1 MKAVPFK
8 YNYVLFIT
16 QDGPTW
22 KTFPDGYNTI
32 CAADLNHF
40 EGTKVV
46 TAPLDHCHPLV
57 RFLFSAHSS
66 PALSQKVK
74 LPFKK
79 LWYPLYFKNDFKER
93 KPLCFLLL
101 NVHLPSSYL
110 DYLKQ
115 RYPDC
120 KIVLLHRDLLK
131 VCQRLA
137 PWLLTNKNIDLE
149 MSFDK
154 GEAEKYGFPHF
165 NEFESKIDIPILDT
179 PECDV
184 YFAGK
189 AKDRLPILL
198 DIFKRL
204 TSFGLICKYYL
215 TGVPKDQQVALP
227 GIEYSDRFMTYRE
240 MVYHTINANY
250 VLEINQAG
258 ADGYTSRFLEAVMYN
273 KKLITNNAFIRQS
286 EFYDPSKILIIEKAE
301 DIQKSFFESGPS
313 VDYKYDGEFSPLRMV
328 ERVEE
333 ELIKKYGK

>member
-1 MKAVPFK
+1 M
-8 YNYVLFIT
+8 
-16 QDGPTW
+16 
-22 KTFPDGYNTI
+22 
-32 CAADLNHF
+32 
-40 EGTKVV
+40 
-46 TAPLDHCHPLV
+46 
-57 RFLFSAHSS
+57 
-66 PALSQKVK
+66 
-74 LPFKK
+74 
-79 LWYPLYFKNDFKER
+79 
-93 KPLCFLLL
+93 
-101 NVHLPSSYL
+101 
-110 DYLKQ
+110 
-115 RYPDC
+115 
-120 KIVLLHRDLLK
+120 
-131 VCQRLA
+131 
-137 PWLLTNKNIDLE
+137 
-149 MSFDK
+149 
-154 GEAEKYGFPHF
+154 
-165 NEFESKIDIPILDT
+165 
-179 PECDV
+179 
-184 YFAGK
+184 
-189 AKDRLPILL
+189 PILL